1 MLDAIHKH
9 DSSFTENAVFLS
21 LPMIFFHYLE
31 SCGLL
36 QAACDVFYWSN
47 MELANYRNATF
58 LRRTFRNTKT
68 MFRDYR
74 TCVRA
79 LLREMEISTRQPTC
93 TTVPRVRAPELQP
106 LTHHLAQN

>member
-47 MELANYRNATF
+47 VETANYRNAVRSRGISRDTIPKDSNHRTREDGDIGTSAP
-58 LRRTFRNTKT
+58 LRNSPSRK
-68 MFRDYR
+68 
-74 TCVRA
+74 
-79 LLREMEISTRQPTC
+79 STRASASHASHIPKL
-93 TTVPRVRAPELQP
+93 AP
-106 LTHHLAQN
+106 